1 MGPDGNLEGKTVLV
15 TGATS
20 GIGRA
25 TAEAFG
31 RRGAS
36 VVVTGRDQ
44 SRGSEVTAG
53 IGDSSRFIAAD
64 LARSAEVRRLIG
76 DVGAVDV
83 LINNAGL
90 VSFAPTHETG
100 EDLIDEAVAVNVKAP
115 FLLAAALAP
124 KMVAGGGGAIVNV
137 STMVADFGMPGTAL
151 YGATKAAL
159 GLLTKTW
166 AAEYGPQGVRVN
178 AVSPGPVRTPGA
190 ETFGDALDQLAATVP
205 LNRPATSDEIAT
217 AIVFLASDAAAYI
230 NGAILA
236 IDGGRTAI

>member
-31 RRGAS
+31 RRGAR

-44 SRGSEVTAG
+44 SRGSEVAAG
-53 IGDSSRFIAAD
+53 IGESSRFIAAD

-100 EDLIDEAVAVNVKAP
+100 EDLIDKAVAVNVKAP
-115 FLLAAALAP
+115 FLLAGALAP
-124 KMVAGGGGAIVNV
+124 TMVAAGGGAIVNV
-137 STMVADFGMPGTAL
+137 STMVADFGMPGAAL

-159 GLLTKTW
+159 GAHQDL
-166 AAEYGPQGVRVN
+166 
-178 AVSPGPVRTPGA
+178 
-190 ETFGDALDQLAATVP
+190 
-205 LNRPATSDEIAT
+205 
-217 AIVFLASDAAAYI
+217 
-230 NGAILA
+230 
-236 IDGGRTAI
+236 GGRVRAPGRPGQRRVARPGTHTRRRDLR